1 MNDWQERDDSN
12 RPPQEP
18 GDDRSVEAA
27 EVAHQET
34 GAEHPQGPLAESPHE
49 QAEALPPAT
58 MQNAMDHFLD
68 PQHLYDHVMD
78 SDSFEFPRF
87 LGGTWKVP
95 NPLGYTKEKPMIPYP
110 VAGQPLLTGQLTK
123 FMVLEF
129 GTAIVLCVAFIL
141 AARKIRASGAP
152 RGRIA
157 NLLEFF
163 VVFVRDEIA
172 RPTIGTK
179 DASRFLPFLLTLFMF
194 ILTLN
199 LVGILPWLG
208 SVTGSISVTA
218 VLAIA
223 TFLVVL
229 WSGVKKQGLV
239 GFAKAQVPHMDL
251 PPAMAI
257 FLVPGIWLIEV
268 FGLLIKHFVLAIR
281 LFANMFGGHLVL
293 AAFLGFVGVA
303 SVAGVLGWGIGL
315 GSITFSVL
323 FTGLELFVAALQAYI
338 FTFLAALFIG
348 AALHAH

>member
-1 MNDWQERDDSN
+1 
-12 RPPQEP
+12 
-18 GDDRSVEAA
+18 
-27 EVAHQET
+27 
-34 GAEHPQGPLAESPHE
+34 
-49 QAEALPPAT
+49 
-58 MQNAMDHFLD
+58 
-68 PQHLYDHVMD
+68 
-78 SDSFEFPRF
+78 
-87 LGGTWKVP
+87 
-95 NPLGYTKEKPMIPYP
+95 
-110 VAGQPLLTGQLTK
+110 
-123 FMVLEF
+123 
-129 GTAIVLCVAFIL
+129 VAFIL